1 MEQILAVILLFGG
14 GTAVGLSF
22 SPVGRAF
29 AARIRG
35 EVPAPEHD
43 PELRAE
49 VDLLRQDVVELQE
62 RLDFAERMLA
72 RAEPAERLP
81 PGPLPVPRGDP

>member
-1 MEQILAVILLFGG
+1 MEDILALILIFGG
-14 GTAVGLSF
+14 GTAVLLSF
-22 SPVGRAF
+22 SPVGMAF

-35 EVPAPEHD
+35 EPPAPEPD

-49 VDLLRQDVVELQE
+49 LDLLRQDVAELQE

-72 RAEPAERLP
+72 RAEPADGLR
-81 PGPLPVPRGDP
+81 PGSPT

>member
-1 MEQILAVILLFGG
+1 MEEILAVILLFGG

-35 EVPAPEHD
+35 APPAPEPD

-49 VDLLRQDVVELQE
+49 LDLLRQDVVELQE
-62 RLDFAERMLA
+62 RLDFTERMLA
-72 RAEPAERLP
+72 QRADPARLQSE
-81 PGPLPVPRGDP
+81 

>member
-1 MEQILAVILLFGG
+1 MEEILAVILLFGG

-35 EVPAPEHD
+35 GVPAPEPD

-49 VDLLRQDVVELQE
+49 VDLLRQDVAELQE
-62 RLDFAERMLA
+62 RLDFTERMLA
-72 RAEPAERLP
+72 QRADPARLESE
-81 PGPLPVPRGDP
+81 

>member
-1 MEQILAVILLFGG
+1 MEEILAVILLFGG

-35 EVPAPEHD
+35 AVPAPEPD

-49 VDLLRQDVVELQE
+49 VDLLRQDVAELQE
-62 RLDFAERMLA
+62 RLDFTERMLA
-72 RAEPAERLP
+72 QRADPARLQSE
-81 PGPLPVPRGDP
+81 

>member
-1 MEQILAVILLFGG
+1 MEDILAVILIFGG
-14 GTAVGLSF
+14 GTATLLSF

-29 AARIRG
+29 ASRIRG
-35 EVPAPEHD
+35 DVPAREPD
-43 PELRAE
+43 PDLRAE

-72 RAEPAERLP
+72 QRTDPVRLP
-81 PGPLPVPRGDP
+81 GE

>member
-1 MEQILAVILLFGG
+1 MEDILAIIFIFGG
-14 GTAVGLSF
+14 GTATLLSF

-35 EVPAPEHD
+35 EVPASQPD
-43 PELRAE
+43 PDLRAE

-72 RAEPAERLP
+72 QRTDPARLP
-81 PGPLPVPRGDP
+81 GE

>member
-1 MEQILAVILLFGG
+1 MEDILALILIFGG
-14 GTAVGLSF
+14 GTAVALSF
-22 SPVGRAF
+22 SPVGRAL

-35 EVPAPEHD
+35 DSHSVSPD

-62 RLDFAERMLA
+62 RLDFTERMLSQ
-72 RAEPAERLP
+72 RADPARLP
-81 PGPLPVPRGDP
+81 SE

>member
-1 MEQILAVILLFGG
+1 MEDILALILIFGG
-14 GTAVGLSF
+14 GTAVLLSF

-35 EVPAPEHD
+35 EFRAPEPD

-72 RAEPAERLP
+72 RAEPADRLD
-81 PGPLPVPRGDP
+81 PGSLK